1 MTLDTLMGR
10 LQRLKRLAELVHADD
25 YAKTLEAMLGELEES
40 SPTSENSTSGN
51 PTEVDPALLS
61 SLRHRLLNSDPP
73 KTS

>member
-25 YAKTLEAMLGELEES
+25 YAKTLEGVLGELEG
-40 SPTSENSTSGN
+40 SE

>member
-1 MTLDTLMGR
+1 MTLDTLVGR

-25 YAKTLEAMLGELEES
+25 YARTLEGVLGELEGS
-40 SPTSENSTSGN
+40 SPTSEDSTSRN

-61 SLRHRLLNSDPP
+61 SLRHRLLSSDPP